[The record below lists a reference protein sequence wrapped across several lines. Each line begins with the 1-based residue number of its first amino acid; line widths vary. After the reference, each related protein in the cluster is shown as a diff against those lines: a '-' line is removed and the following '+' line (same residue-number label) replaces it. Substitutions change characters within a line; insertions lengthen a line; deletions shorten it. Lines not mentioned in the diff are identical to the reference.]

1 MSRVPKN
8 RVHQVY
14 KEKLANIVN
23 HVPLADIKREQAK
36 ALAASSGDETPSGS
50 DAAVSKQSLKNKRNK
65 LNTASIHELA
75 TEPRPQV
82 LVARAAAGGQ
92 PSKRSAS
99 YAIRVS
105 TINKGFE
112 KDSY

>member
-1 MSRVPKN
+1 MSRVTKN
-8 RVHQVY
+8 RIHQVY
-14 KEKLANIVN
+14 KERLANIVQ

-36 ALAASSGDETPSGS
+36 ALASSGDETSSGLDS
-50 DAAVSKQSLKNKRNK
+50 TVSKQSLKNKRNK
-65 LNTASIHELA
+65 LNTTSIHDLA

-99 YAIRVS
+99 YAIRIS